1 MEIGQETR
9 VQVKIIEDLDRHVDV
24 ATEGLQQ
31 ETKHAEQIRRKGQ
44 VCYMYICIVIEIVII
59 LILVI
64 LTFAHL

>member
-1 MEIGQETR
+1 MEIGQETK

-64 LTFAHL
+64 LTFAHV

>member
-1 MEIGQETR
+1 M
-9 VQVKIIEDLDRHVDV
+9 QVKIIEDLDRHVDI

-44 VCYMYICIVIEIVII
+44 VCYMYICIVIEIIVI

-64 LTFAHL
+64 LTFAHI

>member
-9 VQVKIIEDLDRHVDV
+9 VQVKIIEDLDRHVDI

-44 VCYMYICIVIEIVII
+44 VCYMYICIVIEIIVI

-64 LTFAHL
+64 LTFAHI

>member
-1 MEIGQETR
+1 MEIGQEAK
-9 VQVKIIEDLDRHVDV
+9 VQVKIIDDLDRHVDI

-44 VCYMYICIVIEIVII
+44 VCYMYICIVIEIVVI